1 MESHCDVI
9 SVLRKA
15 RIIAHRLDLKE
26 LDSWIQ
32 SELNG
37 YQVNQEV
44 PTYRNIRGSLKF
56 RNPYR
61 GWCPVN
67 FDDNEIQVTLST
79 HIVRESIAEIVSF
92 AESEKTIYVELPSSE
107 VKKLNEWCQTP
118 TYMDFQIWLSSES
131 FKAIVQNIINML
143 LNWTLKLD
151 ELGVLGDNMQ
161 FTEEEK
167 ENAKTI
173 SQLHKVNIFGTVV
186 NGDVVNSQIVSGD
199 ENAVNYNDLK
209 ATLDIIA
216 TVLEAEIISDED
228 KLKAKGILKDI
239 MSKVEQKEKRSRIRA
254 CVNEFLNFAKAVDAN
269 VLASIITMKLLN
281 QI

>member
-15 RIIAHRLDLKE
+15 HIIAHRLELKE
-26 LDSWIQ
+26 FDSWIQ

-44 PTYRNIRGSLKF
+44 PTYRNIRGTLKF

-67 FDDNEIQVTLST
+67 FDNNEMQVTLST

-143 LNWTLKLD
+143 LDWTLKLD

-173 SQLHKVNIFGTVV
+173 SHLHEVNIIGTVV

-199 ENAVNYNDLK
+199 ENVVNYNDLK
-209 ATLDIIA
+209 ATLDVIA
-216 TVLEAEIISDED
+216 DVLEAESISDED
-228 KLKAKGILKDI
+228 KSKSKEMLKDI
-239 MSKVEQKEKRSRIRA
+239 RSKVERKEKISIIKESVMA
-254 CVNEFLNFAKAVDAN
+254 LLNFSGAVGAN
-269 VLASIITMKLLN
+269 VLASLITMKLLN